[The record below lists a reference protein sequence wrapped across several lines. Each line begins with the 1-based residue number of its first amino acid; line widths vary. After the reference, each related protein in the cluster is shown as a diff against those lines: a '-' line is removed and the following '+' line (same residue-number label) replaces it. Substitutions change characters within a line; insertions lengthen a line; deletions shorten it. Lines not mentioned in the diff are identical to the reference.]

1 MRFSFDSD
9 LNHHAITGYGP
20 DWVRVNQQEFRR
32 SLIVTPERLVTDWP
46 PQTFGDLVEAHFAV
60 IAELEPEIVLLGTG
74 SRQRFPRPALAQSLL
89 ARGVG
94 VDVMD
99 LAAACRTYNVVMLE
113 GRRVAAALLLMAD

>member
-32 SLIVTPERLVTDWP
+32 SLIVMPERLVTDWP

-74 SRQRFPRPALAQSLL
+74 SRQRFPRPALVQSLL

>member
-32 SLIVTPERLVTDWP
+32 SLILTPERLVTDWP

-74 SRQRFPRPALAQSLL
+74 SRQRFPRPALVQSLL